1 MLLQDNNCLALTR
14 RENECVCV
22 CVCVRERERERED
35 MCVMFQSTGRCIEEG
50 RLWLW
55 ASEPK

>member
-22 CVCVRERERERED
+22 CVRERERERERGYVCD
-35 MCVMFQSTGRCIEEG
+35 VSIDGPMH
-50 RLWLW
+50 
-55 ASEPK
+55 

>member
-22 CVCVRERERERED
+22 CERERERGYVCD
-35 MCVMFQSTGRCIEEG
+35 VSIDGPMH
-50 RLWLW
+50 
-55 ASEPK
+55 